1 MMATTSKHPPI
12 QQGYT
17 ARTNQGFL
25 LHEAS
30 LIAERLLAGATKEA
44 LRREVMENDLFQLAA
59 TPSRKTAL
67 QAVQTRLER
76 ASPELLTFLS
86 EGSLD
91 LRRLTNLYLILLQH
105 RLLREF
111 IAEVVLEALE
121 SFSYALLPSDVS
133 AFMVR
138 KRSQVPVIESWSET
152 TLSKSRTNLVNICV
166 SAGLLQRGKGKLSI
180 LPQQLPPALR
190 EVLVSHQREGFLRLL
205 LDSEVI

>member
-25 LHEAS
+25 LQEAG
-30 LIAERLLAGATKEA
+30 LVATRLLAGATKEA
-44 LRREVMENDLFQLAA
+44 LRRDVMDNDLFQLAA
-59 TPSRKTAL
+59 APSRKTAL
-67 QAVQTRLER
+67 GAVQKRLEG
-76 ASPELLTFLS
+76 ASPELLAFLS
-86 EGSLD
+86 EGSLE

-111 IAEVVLEALE
+111 IAEVVLEALG
-121 SFSYALLPSDVS
+121 SFSYALLHSDVS

-138 KRSQVPVIESWSET
+138 KRSQVPVIEGWSEA
-152 TLSKSRTNLVNICV
+152 TLFKSRTNLVNVCV
-166 SAGLLQRGKGKLSI
+166 SAGLLQRVTGKLSI

-190 EVLVSHQREGFLRLL
+190 EELVSAQREGFLRLL